1 MKGLQLIKRDLMAM
15 WKHPHGRIALIF
27 LIIVPLIYAGF
38 FLAGYWNPYGKLDNL
53 PVAVVNQDKGSMMD
67 GERIEAGEEFVK
79 ELKGNQE
86 LDFHFISEKKANKGL
101 KNGDYY
107 MVLTIPKDFS
117 KNISTLMDDHPI
129 PAKLISK
136 TNPGENF
143 VASQISS
150 TAVEKI
156 NEKISKSITKTY
168 ADGVF
173 TKFSELATGL
183 ENAGNGSNEV
193 YQGINDANHAMA
205 KLGDGYSELNQGM
218 NQLTAGSNKLLNG
231 KEALSSGA
239 ANLEKGS
246 LSLSQG
252 MGKLS
257 AGLDTIKTGGEQVTI
272 GIKQW
277 SSGNEKLLQEQTKA
291 NESVK
296 LLQDQMNA
304 YSKSHPEAGEDPEFQ
319 KLQETANGLAK
330 ATEQLQAGQTQ
341 LAQGA
346 QKAAAGQESIESGLG
361 EFSDKLDEAA
371 AGAKDLAAGTVT
383 FNEGFEAWGNGYTS
397 LNNAINKAASGTKP
411 LKEGTEKI
419 NDGLEQLSDGA
430 HTLSSKLKDAA
441 DKTSGISNSDSLTDM
456 FSEPVVLEQISLSN
470 VPNYGSGIA
479 PYFLSLAF
487 YVGGIMASNILP
499 LGRRKE
505 RIVNGT
511 HHLINKLGLVY
522 TIGIIQAIIV
532 DSIVLSVFNLEVA
545 SIPLFVF
552 SSIVVSLTFMTFI
565 LMLVTVFGIVGKFL
579 AVTFLVF
586 QLATCGGT
594 FPMELGTPLLSKIG
608 QWMPMAHSLKSLQE
622 VISLGNWHE
631 LQTQLLFLVLYLVAA
646 GIIAWVASHMQHR
659 ETPVQ
664 HVPS

>member
-67 GERIEAGEEFVK
+67 GERIEAGKEFVK

-86 LDFHFISEKKANKGL
+86 LDFHFILEEKADKGL

-117 KNISTLMDDHPI
+117 KNISTLMDDQPI

-218 NQLTAGSNKLLNG
+218 NQLTAGSNKLLHG

-330 ATEQLQAGQTQ
+330 ATEQLQGGQTQ

-361 EFSDKLDEAA
+361 EISDKLDEAA

-419 NDGLEQLSDGA
+419 NDGLEQLSNGA

-499 LGRRKE
+499 LGRRQE

-532 DSIVLSVFNLEVA
+532 DSIVLSVFNLKVA

-631 LQTQLLFLVLYLVAA
+631 LQTQLLFLAFYLVAA

>member
-1 MKGLQLIKRDLMAM
+1 M

-53 PVAVVNQDKGSMMD
+53 PVAVVNQDEGSMMD
-67 GERIEAGEEFVK
+67 GSRIEAGKDFVK
-79 ELKGNQE
+79 ELKENQE
-86 LDFHFISEKKANKGL
+86 LDFHFISEEKADKGL

-117 KNISTLMDDHPI
+117 KNISTLMDDHPN

-136 TNPGENF
+136 TNPGKNF

-168 ADGVF
+168 ADGIF
-173 TKFSELATGL
+173 TKFSELAAGL
-183 ENAGNGSNEV
+183 QKAGNSANEV
-193 YQGINDANHAMA
+193 HQGINDSKNAMA
-205 KLGDGYSELNQGM
+205 KLGAGFSQLDQGM
-218 NQLTAGSNKLLNG
+218 NQLTVGGNKLLSG
-231 KEALSSGA
+231 EEALILGA
-239 ANLEKGS
+239 ADLEKGS
-246 LSLSQG
+246 LSLSEG
-252 MGKLS
+252 MGKLTV
-257 AGLDTIKTGGEQVTI
+257 GMDTLQTGEERVTT
-272 GIKQW
+272 GVKQW
-277 SSGNEKLLQEQTKA
+277 SSNNEKLLQGQTKA
-291 NESVK
+291 NEAAK
-296 LLQDQMNA
+296 LLQDQMNT

-319 KLQETANGLAK
+319 KLQAAASSLTE
-330 ATEQLQAGQTQ
+330 ATGQLQTGQTQ

-346 QKAAAGQESIESGLG
+346 QKIAAGQESIYSGLDK
-361 EFSDKLDEAA
+361 FSVKLDEAA
-371 AGAKDLAAGTVT
+371 AGAKNLASGTVT
-383 FNEGFEAWGNGYTS
+383 FNDGFKDWGKGYAS
-397 LNNAINKAASGTKP
+397 LNNAINKAANGTMP

-419 NDGLEQLSDGA
+419 TDGLRQLSDGTN
-430 HTLSSKLKDAA
+430 TLSSKLEDAA
-441 DKTSGISNSDSLTDM
+441 DKTSGISSSDSLTDM

-499 LGRRKE
+499 LGRRQE

-511 HHLINKLGLVY
+511 HHLINKMGLVY
-522 TIGIIQAIIV
+522 TIGLIQAIIV
-532 DSIVLSVFNLEVA
+532 DSIVLTVFKLEVA
-545 SIPLFVF
+545 SIPLFVL
-552 SSIVVSLTFMTFI
+552 SSVAVSLTFMTLI

-594 FPMELGTPLLSKIG
+594 FPMELGTPILSKIG
-608 QWMPMAHSLKSLQE
+608 QWTPMAHSLKSLQE

-631 LQTQLLFLVLYLVAA
+631 LQSQLLILGIYLAAA

-659 ETPVQ
+659 EMAVQ
-664 HVPS
+664 NS